1 MTMLKSRLILP
12 VLLLTAVLLALAAAL
27 VVGRAAAPG
36 EPMYTVA
43 QVTAGMARRPGAWV
57 GRTVLVRA
65 VAVPIAGSSC
75 PTAYPS
81 CGGTRLTD
89 GTASGDGDATL
100 TINDRARPDDGPWA
114 FLRHIPLIRRLL
126 PAPSRTI
133 PWGRPATYRLQFY
146 PHPYD
151 LCTLPCMGVRLIA
164 VVG

>member
-1 MTMLKSRLILP
+1 MPLLRLRLILP
-12 VLLLTAVLLALAAAL
+12 ALLLTAVLLALAAAL

-36 EPMYTVA
+36 ETVYTVA
-43 QVTAGMARRPGAWV
+43 QVRAGMAQRPGAWV

-89 GTASGDGDATL
+89 GTALGGADATL

-114 FLRHIPLIRRLL
+114 FLRHVPVIGRLV
-126 PAPSRTI
+126 PAPSRT
-133 PWGRPATYRLQFY
+133 PWGRPATYRLQLY

>member
-1 MTMLKSRLILP
+1 MPLLRLRLILP
-12 VLLLTAVLLALAAAL
+12 ALLLTGVLLALAAAL

-36 EPMYTVA
+36 EPVYTVA
-43 QVTAGMARRPGAWV
+43 QVRAGMARRPGAWV

-89 GTASGDGDATL
+89 STAPGSGDATL
-100 TINDRARPDDGPWA
+100 TINDRARPDDGTWA

-126 PAPSRTI
+126 PTASRTM
-133 PWGRPATYRLQFY
+133 PWGWPATYRLQFY